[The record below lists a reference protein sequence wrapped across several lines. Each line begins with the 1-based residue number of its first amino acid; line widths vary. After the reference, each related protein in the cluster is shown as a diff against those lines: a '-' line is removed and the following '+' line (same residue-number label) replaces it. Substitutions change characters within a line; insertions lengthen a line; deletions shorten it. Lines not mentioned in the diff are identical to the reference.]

1 MFSIR
6 RSLHEM
12 VLLQSEFVPGW
23 LDAWLTSEFGLV
35 ILLGLC
41 LLEGTMLLRFMPS
54 ELVVPVALLFIG
66 SSVLE
71 IVAVVAIAVVGTTV
85 GQAVLFVVVRR
96 GGREYV
102 LERGWLPISEDRLDR
117 FDAWF
122 DRWGLLAVPFSNTM
136 LFVRGLCTFPAGL
149 STMRLRTFVVL
160 SALGSLSFQTILAA
174 LYLAGEQI
182 IVF

>member
-1 MFSIR
+1 
-6 RSLHEM
+6 M
-12 VLLQSEFVPGW
+12 VLLQAEYVPEW
-23 LDAWLTSEFGLV
+23 LDGWLTSEFGLV

-41 LLEGTMLLRFMPS
+41 LLEGAMMLRFMPS

-66 SSVLE
+66 SAIPTV
-71 IVAVVAIAVVGTTV
+71 IAVVTIAVVGTTA
-85 GQAVLFVVVRR
+85 GQALLFLVVRR

-102 LERGWLPISEDRLDR
+102 LEKGWLPISEDRLDR
-117 FDAWF
+117 FDEWF
-122 DRWGLLAVPFSNTM
+122 DRWGLLAVPLSNTM
-136 LFVRGLCTFPAGL
+136 LVVRGLCTFPAGL

-182 IVF
+182 LVF